1 MPISQN
7 KRLKLSRSY
16 DKQSSISRARFEK
29 SVSPSSPRLKGRVKP
44 LGHTDGVISLITS
57 QIANTKSSKK
67 IARVNFPPFVVQL
80 FVQNLQ
86 IQGGPKNFL
95 SPGLGCRGFT
105 PYSTPR
111 ARVPP
116 TVAED
121 IGQSGAQKGKG
132 CPRLL
137 DSEQGESNSMQ
148 WSGPENTLS
157 LSLFSF
163 ARAVMQG
170 FPPSLSLSLS
180 LSPRTI

>member
-95 SPGLGCRGFT
+95 SPGLGCRGF
-105 PYSTPR
+105 
-111 ARVPP
+111 PP
-116 TVAED
+116 TVHLALV
-121 IGQSGAQKGKG
+121 
-132 CPRLL
+132 CPRQLRR
-137 DSEQGESNSMQ
+137 
-148 WSGPENTLS
+148 TLGS
-157 LSLFSF
+157 LAPKKEKAASATGLR
-163 ARAVMQG
+163 ARRKQQYAMEW
-170 FPPSLSLSLS
+170 
-180 LSPRTI
+180 T